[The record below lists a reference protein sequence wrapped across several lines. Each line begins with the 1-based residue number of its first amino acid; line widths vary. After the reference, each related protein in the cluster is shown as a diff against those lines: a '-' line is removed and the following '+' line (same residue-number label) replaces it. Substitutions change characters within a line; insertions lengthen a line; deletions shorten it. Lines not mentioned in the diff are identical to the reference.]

1 MTGALALL
9 NDVKPFNG
17 GPVAFAGDKGGRIT
31 GQGVLTNGKVSFDR
45 VNYVAEL
52 EKILLSISQ
61 ICDKGYSIVFNNKE
75 CIILKPRYTVPTDW
89 VLMKAP

>member
-1 MTGALALL
+1 MQEGSSRFIPSTWILDSGASRHMTGVLALL

-52 EKILLSISQ
+52 
-61 ICDKGYSIVFNNKE
+61 
-75 CIILKPRYTVPTDW
+75 
-89 VLMKAP
+89 